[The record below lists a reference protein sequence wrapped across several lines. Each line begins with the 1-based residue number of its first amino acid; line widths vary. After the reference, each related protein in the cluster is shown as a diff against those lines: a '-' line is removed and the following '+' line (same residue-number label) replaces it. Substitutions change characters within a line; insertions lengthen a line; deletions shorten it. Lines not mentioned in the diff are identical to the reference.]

1 MVKTLKQGLKV
12 GLQTTWTLGKIIF
25 PITLIVTILSHTP
38 LMGWIIQVL
47 SPFMG
52 YIGLSG
58 EAAIPLV
65 LGNVLNLY
73 AAIGAI
79 LTMDLTVKQVFIL
92 AVMLSFSHNL
102 FVESAVAKQVGV
114 KIWIVLL
121 VRIGLALF
129 SAWLIHIF
137 WQGGGEVAKYG
148 FVPSSSGEEVSG
160 WGAIIFQGVESAL
173 LGIFQLALIVI
184 PIMVFI
190 QVMKDLK
197 WLNIFSKWM
206 SPFTR
211 VLGIRENTST
221 TLAAGL
227 VFGLA
232 YGAGVMIQAVKEDG
246 VSKKDIYLVM
256 IFLVAC
262 HAVIEDTLL
271 FAPLGIPLWPL
282 LLIRLVTA
290 IVLTITVAVIW
301 KKIEKDK
308 DGASQGI
315 VAEEIQKEKTS

>member
-1 MVKTLKQGLKV
+1 MGSIKKGLLV

-25 PITLIVTILSHTP
+25 PITLLVTIIGHTP
-38 LMGWIIQVL
+38 LLGWLAQIL
-47 SPFMG
+47 SPIMSV
-52 YIGLSG
+52 IGLSG

-79 LTMDLTVKQVFIL
+79 LTLDLTVKEVFIL

-102 FVESAVAKQVGV
+102 LVESAVATKVGIRMSV
-114 KIWIVLL
+114 ILG

-129 SAWLIHIF
+129 SAFVIHLF
-137 WQGGGEVAKYG
+137 WDGGSEKAQYG
-148 FVPSSSGEEVSG
+148 LVSSSSPAEVNG
-160 WGAIIFQGVESAL
+160 WWGIIYQGLESAT

-184 PIMVFI
+184 PLMVVV
-190 QVMKDLK
+190 QWAKDRN
-197 WLNIFSKWM
+197 WLVWFSKAM
-206 SPFTR
+206 SPFTKM
-211 VLGIRENTST
+211 LGMKENTST

-232 YGAGVMIQAVKEDG
+232 YGAGVMMQAVKEDG
-246 VSKKDIYLVM
+246 VKKKDLYLAF

-271 FAPLGIPLWPL
+271 FIPLGIPILPL
-282 LLIRLVTA
+282 FLIRLVTA
-290 IVLTITVAVIW
+290 IILTMLVAYVW
-301 KKIEKDK
+301 NRVEKD
-308 DGASQGI
+308 
-315 VAEEIQKEKTS
+315 QKENVECKM